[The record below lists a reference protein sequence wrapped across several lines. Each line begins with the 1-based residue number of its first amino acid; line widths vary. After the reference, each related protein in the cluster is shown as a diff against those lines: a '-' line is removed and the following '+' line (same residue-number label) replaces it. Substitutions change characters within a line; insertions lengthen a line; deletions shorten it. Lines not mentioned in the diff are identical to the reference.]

1 MIIRE
6 DRIGNPASA
15 QARGNGHM
23 TSQTLPTRRPNADL
37 TPTAWR
43 ATFTRRWHAN
53 PDMCHSIDPV
63 GWHSGRMGVL
73 ALHIWGAGA
82 SRDLLVACLCHDL
95 GEHMTG
101 DVAWPAKQDAAL
113 GAALDRI
120 EEQSLR
126 DMGMGFTLSA
136 PDQRKLK
143 FLDRLDAYLWVM
155 QTAPHVLSGDGWP
168 EALAWL
174 ERERAALEA
183 VAMVADG
190 VANDPD
196 FFKAVQP

>member
-1 MIIRE
+1 
-6 DRIGNPASA
+6 
-15 QARGNGHM
+15 M
-23 TSQTLPTRRPNADL
+23 TRQTLPARRPNADL

-73 ALHIWGAGA
+73 ALHIWGSAA
-82 SRDLLVACLCHDL
+82 SRDLLAACLCHDL

-101 DVAWPAKQDAAL
+101 DVAWPAKQDSAL

-120 EEQSLR
+120 EEQSLHE
-126 DMGMGFTLSA
+126 MGMAYSIT
-136 PDQRKLK
+136 PDDLRKLK
-143 FLDRLDAYLWVM
+143 FLDRLDAYLWVL
-155 QTAPHVLSGDGWP
+155 HVNPGILDGDGWP

-174 ERERAALEA
+174 EGEWAVLEA
-183 VAMVADG
+183 ILAEVR
-190 VANDPD
+190 P
-196 FFKAVQP
+196 